1 MPNYYDPNIT
11 TESKQRRAYAKR
23 LMEQSQQPQ
32 GTEYVG
38 NVAVA
43 QSPIAALARAIQGGI
58 GQYQDTKA
66 DSLDQQA
73 MMQKQQALSDALAK
87 MGSDPQAA
95 AGILAQNPETADAG
109 FKLYGDAINRQ
120 AEAAMEDQ
128 KYQREMMRDDR
139 RFDNQRE
146 LQQMRM
152 GSTQPYVDPDTGEVV
167 MPQPKLSPTAQKEL
181 YDTID
186 TVNQG
191 QGALSDITRAKA
203 LATNK
208 NNPIYSG
215 FGSDMMV
222 AANRLPVIGA
232 FIDDKKATNTTEY
245 NNLVKGQALSSL
257 KSIFGGNPT
266 EGERAILLQ
275 MQALSDKT
283 PQEQAAILANAERAI
298 ERRNQFNQSKAKNIQ
313 SGDYRAMVD
322 FGQPQ
327 GTINP
332 QEPASNAMP
341 QGEVIGTSGGKR
353 VFRLP
358 DGTHVMEQ

>member
-1 MPNYYDPNIT
+1 MPSYYDPNIT

-43 QSPIAALARAIQGGI
+43 QSPIAALARSIQGGI
-58 GQYQDTKA
+58 GQYQETKA

-73 MMQKQQALSDALAK
+73 MMQKQQALSDAVAK
-87 MGSDPQAA
+87 MGADPQAA

-139 RFDNQRE
+139 RFDNQRK
-146 LQQMRM
+146 LQLMRM
-152 GSTQPYVDPDTGEVV
+152 GSSEPYVGPDGEVV
-167 MPQPKLSPTAQKEL
+167 MPQQKAPSGYRYNTQGNLEAIPGGPGDKTMQPMNEYQGKAALFADRLANSDQLINRLGSVGADPKQA
-181 YDTID
+181 
-186 TVNQG
+186 
-191 QGALSDITRAKA
+191 AKA
-203 LATNK
+203 SVPLIGN
-208 NNPIYSG
+208 YLV
-215 FGSDMMV
+215 SDDYQQYEQSKRDFL
-222 AANRLPVIGA
+222 N
-232 FIDDKKATNTTEY
+232 
-245 NNLVKGQALSSL
+245 
-257 KSIFGGNPT
+257 
-266 EGERAILLQ
+266 AILR
-275 MQALSDKT
+275 
-283 PQEQAAILANAERAI
+283 QESGAAIGKNEFESGEKQYFPQPGDSPETI
-298 ERRNQFNQSKAKNIQ
+298 KQKAKNRQIATQRMAKLAGPAYQ
-313 SGDYRAMVD
+313 SSAVD
-322 FGQPQ
+322 GQ
-327 GTINP
+327 
-332 QEPASNAMP
+332 P